1 MKTIVSVVILLSAL
15 LAGHAAASGEAEPD
29 IFGHK
34 PGIWQI
40 ADSAGQ
46 KRWLIIHNLE
56 DAKNTG
62 LFHIEIIGRNK
73 GQPVWSIV
81 RLCDHMA
88 ISQEALRRSVIRPL
102 KSGGVYPESFDAA
115 YAKWKNKSDQ
125 GRSDICTTTV
135 ADCLRSR

>member
-1 MKTIVSVVILLSAL
+1 MKTIATIVVLLSSL
-15 LAGHAAASGEAEPD
+15 LVGNGTVTGDSGPD

-34 PGIWQI
+34 SGIWQI
-40 ADSAGQ
+40 EGTAGQ

-56 DAKNTG
+56 DAKNIG